1 MVKAIR
7 KPLEEIVELVGG
19 RARVL
24 VVGCGGC
31 TSVCLAGGQRETL
44 ALAAELAECRR
55 QGGAPIET
63 ACWTVERQC
72 DAQYLAE
79 LEEMTRKC
87 DCVLSMACGAGAQHL
102 AEAYPALPVFP
113 AVNTTFVGIDRDVG
127 LYEER
132 CRTCG
137 DCMLGYTGG
146 ICPVARCAKSI
157 FNGPCGGTHA
167 DGTCEVG
174 EVPCAWNAIYERL
187 KGQGRLEGILNF
199 RAPMGWIDKGPG
211 AFVQRGYE
219 PRYPTK
225 QGARQ

>member
-1 MVKAIR
+1 MVKAVR
-7 KPLEEIVELVGG
+7 KPLEEIVGLVKD

-24 VVGCGGC
+24 IVGCGGC
-31 TSVCLAGGQRETL
+31 ASVCLAGGQRETL

-55 QGGAPIET
+55 QGGGPIDT
-63 ACWTVERQC
+63 TCWTVERQC

-79 LEEMTRKC
+79 LDEMARDC

-102 AEAYPALPVFP
+102 SDAYPALPIFP

-146 ICPVARCAKSI
+146 ICPVTRCAKSI

-174 EVPCAWNAIYERL
+174 DVPCAWNAIYERL

-199 RAPMGWIDKGPG
+199 RAPMSWIDKGPG
-211 AFVQRGYE
+211 AFVQRGCE
-219 PRYPTK
+219 PRHPTK
-225 QGARQ
+225 QGARP